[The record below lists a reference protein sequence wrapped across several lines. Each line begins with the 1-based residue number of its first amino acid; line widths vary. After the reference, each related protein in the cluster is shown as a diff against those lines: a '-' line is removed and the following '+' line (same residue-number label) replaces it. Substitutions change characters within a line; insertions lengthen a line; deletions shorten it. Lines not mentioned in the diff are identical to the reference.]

1 MKTVKE
7 VSERTNISVRTLH
20 YYDEIGLLKPS
31 SYSEGGY
38 WLYDD
43 KALERLQQILFF
55 REFDMPLLDIREIM
69 DNPDLDRDSILVT
82 QKRMLEIKRDR
93 LNRMISGIS
102 DILRGENK
110 MDFEMFS
117 KKEMDEM
124 YQAVVANLGEEQLQV
139 MKEKYGSLEKFREQ
153 FLEKASGQDV
163 QQNFR
168 KVVEWYGNK
177 DKAMDAVKNPVGMEV
192 MEAYRNR
199 IDGIYKK
206 LAEKIGMDVSSFE
219 VKSLIGELDF
229 VSKQLYQMDDVKEL
243 ILEIADSYEKN
254 EDMRKSM
261 DTPYGNGTAV
271 FLGKAI
277 REFYK

>member
-38 WLYDD
+38 RLYDD

-93 LNRMISGIS
+93 LNRLISGIS

-124 YQAVVANLGEEQLQV
+124 YQAVVANMGEEQLQV

-153 FLEKASGQDV
+153 FLEKASGQDA

-168 KVVEWYGNK
+168 KVVEWYKNK

-206 LAEKIGMDVSSFE
+206 LAEKIGTDVSSFE

-243 ILEIADSYEKN
+243 MLEIADSYEKN

-261 DTPYGNGTAV
+261 DAPYGNGTAA
-271 FLGKAI
+271 FLGKAV

>member
-1 MKTVKE
+1 MRTVKE
-7 VSERTNISVRTLH
+7 VSNLTGISVRTLH
-20 YYDEIGLLKPS
+20 YYDEIGLLKPT

-38 WLYDD
+38 RLYDD

-93 LNRMISGIS
+93 LNRLISGIS

-124 YQAVVANLGEEQLQV
+124 YQAVVANMGEEQLQV

-153 FLEKASGQDV
+153 FLEKASEQDA

-168 KVVEWYGNK
+168 KVVEWYRNK
-177 DKAMDAVKNPVGMEV
+177 DKAMDAVKNPAGVEV

-206 LAEKIGMDVSSFE
+206 LAEKIGTDVSSFE

-243 ILEIADSYEKN
+243 MLEIADSYEKN

-261 DTPYGNGTAV
+261 DAPYGNGTAA
-271 FLGKAI
+271 FLGKAV

>member
-38 WLYDD
+38 RLYDD

-93 LNRMISGIS
+93 LNRLISGIS

-124 YQAVVANLGEEQLQV
+124 YQAVVANMGEEQLQV

-153 FLEKASGQDV
+153 FLEKASGQDA

-168 KVVEWYGNK
+168 KVMEWYGNK

-206 LAEKIGMDVSSFE
+206 LAEKIGTDVSSFE

-243 ILEIADSYEKN
+243 MLEIADSYEKN

>member
-38 WLYDD
+38 RLYDD

-124 YQAVVANLGEEQLQV
+124 YQAVVANMGEEQLQV

-153 FLEKASGQDV
+153 FLEKASGQDA

-229 VSKQLYQMDDVKEL
+229 VSKQLYQMEDVKEL
-243 ILEIADSYEKN
+243 MLEIADSYEKN

>member
-1 MKTVKE
+1 M
-7 VSERTNISVRTLH
+7 
-20 YYDEIGLLKPS
+20 KPS

-38 WLYDD
+38 RLYDD

-69 DNPDLDRDSILVT
+69 DNPDLDRDSILVS

-93 LNRMISGIS
+93 LNRLISGIS

-124 YQAVVANLGEEQLQV
+124 YQAVVANMGEEQLQV

-153 FLEKASGQDV
+153 FLEKASGQDA

-206 LAEKIGMDVSSFE
+206 LAEKIGTDVSSFE

-243 ILEIADSYEKN
+243 MLEIADSYEKN

-261 DTPYGNGTAV
+261 DAPYGNGTAA
-271 FLGKAI
+271 FLGKAV

>member
-38 WLYDD
+38 RLYDD

-93 LNRMISGIS
+93 LNRLISGIS

-124 YQAVVANLGEEQLQV
+124 YQAVVANMGEEQLQV
-139 MKEKYGSLEKFREQ
+139 MKEKYGSLENFREQ
-153 FLEKASGQDV
+153 FLEKASGQDA

-168 KVVEWYGNK
+168 KVVEWYRNK
-177 DKAMDAVKNPVGMEV
+177 DKAMDAVKNPAGVEV

-206 LAEKIGMDVSSFE
+206 LAEKIGTDVSSFE

-243 ILEIADSYEKN
+243 MLEIADSYEKN

-261 DTPYGNGTAV
+261 DAPYGNGTAA
-271 FLGKAI
+271 FLGKAV

>member
-1 MKTVKE
+1 
-7 VSERTNISVRTLH
+7 
-20 YYDEIGLLKPS
+20 
-31 SYSEGGY
+31 
-38 WLYDD
+38 
-43 KALERLQQILFF
+43 
-55 REFDMPLLDIREIM
+55 
-69 DNPDLDRDSILVT
+69 
-82 QKRMLEIKRDR
+82 
-93 LNRMISGIS
+93 
-102 DILRGENK
+102 

-124 YQAVVANLGEEQLQV
+124 YQAVVANMGEEQLQV
-139 MKEKYGSLEKFREQ
+139 MKEKYGSLENFREQ
-153 FLEKASGQDV
+153 FLEKASGQDA

-168 KVVEWYGNK
+168 KVVEWYRNK
-177 DKAMDAVKNPVGMEV
+177 DKAMDAVKNPAGVEV

-206 LAEKIGMDVSSFE
+206 LAEKIGTDVSSFE

-243 ILEIADSYEKN
+243 MLEIADSYEKN

-261 DTPYGNGTAV
+261 DAPYGNGTAV
-271 FLGKAI
+271 FLGKAV

>member
-38 WLYDD
+38 RLYDD

-93 LNRMISGIS
+93 LNRLISGIS

-124 YQAVVANLGEEQLQV
+124 YQAVVANMGEEQLQV

-153 FLEKASGQDV
+153 FLEKASEQDA

-168 KVVEWYGNK
+168 KVVEWYRNK
-177 DKAMDAVKNPVGMEV
+177 DKAMDAVKNPAGVEV

-206 LAEKIGMDVSSFE
+206 LAEKIGTDVSSFE

-229 VSKQLYQMDDVKEL
+229 VSKQLYQMDDAKEL
-243 ILEIADSYEKN
+243 MLEIADSYEKN
-254 EDMRKSM
+254 VDMRKSM
-261 DTPYGNGTAV
+261 DAPYGNGTAA
-271 FLGKAI
+271 FLGKAV

>member
-38 WLYDD
+38 RLYDD

-93 LNRMISGIS
+93 LNRLISGIS

-124 YQAVVANLGEEQLQV
+124 YQAVVANMGEEQLQV

-153 FLEKASGQDV
+153 FLEKASGQDA

-206 LAEKIGMDVSSFE
+206 LAEKIGTDVSSFE

-243 ILEIADSYEKN
+243 MLEIADSYEKN

-261 DTPYGNGTAV
+261 DAPYGNGTAA
-271 FLGKAI
+271 FLGKAV

>member
-38 WLYDD
+38 RLYDD

-93 LNRMISGIS
+93 LNRLISGIS

-124 YQAVVANLGEEQLQV
+124 YQAVVANMGEEQLQV

-153 FLEKASGQDV
+153 LLEKASGQDA

-168 KVVEWYGNK
+168 KVMEWYGNK

-206 LAEKIGMDVSSFE
+206 LAEKIGTDVSSFE

-243 ILEIADSYEKN
+243 MLEIADSYEKN

>member
-38 WLYDD
+38 RLYDD

-93 LNRMISGIS
+93 LNRLISGIS

-110 MDFEMFS
+110 IDFEMFS

-124 YQAVVANLGEEQLQV
+124 YQAVVANMGEEQLQV

-153 FLEKASGQDV
+153 FLEKASEQDA

-168 KVVEWYGNK
+168 KVVEWYRNK
-177 DKAMDAVKNPVGMEV
+177 DKAMDAVKNPAGVEV

-206 LAEKIGMDVSSFE
+206 LAEKIGTDVSSFE

-243 ILEIADSYEKN
+243 MLEIADSYEKN

-261 DTPYGNGTAV
+261 DAPYGNGTAA
-271 FLGKAI
+271 FLGKAV

>member
-38 WLYDD
+38 RLYDD

-93 LNRMISGIS
+93 LNRLISGIS

-124 YQAVVANLGEEQLQV
+124 YQAVVANMGEEQLQV

-153 FLEKASGQDV
+153 FLEKASGQDA

-168 KVVEWYGNK
+168 KVVEWYRNK
-177 DKAMDAVKNPVGMEV
+177 DKAMDAVKNPAGVEV

-206 LAEKIGMDVSSFE
+206 LAEKIGTDVSSFE

-243 ILEIADSYEKN
+243 MLEIADSYEKN

-261 DTPYGNGTAV
+261 DAPYGNGTAA
-271 FLGKAI
+271 FLGKAV

>member
-38 WLYDD
+38 RLYDD

-93 LNRMISGIS
+93 LNRLISGIS

-124 YQAVVANLGEEQLQV
+124 YQAVVANMGEEQLQV

-153 FLEKASGQDV
+153 FLEKASGQDA

-168 KVVEWYGNK
+168 KVVEWYKNK
-177 DKAMDAVKNPVGMEV
+177 DKAMDAVKNPAGVEV

-206 LAEKIGMDVSSFE
+206 LAEKIGTDVSSFE

-243 ILEIADSYEKN
+243 MLEIADSYEKN

-261 DTPYGNGTAV
+261 DAPYGNGTAA
-271 FLGKAI
+271 FLGKAV

>member
-38 WLYDD
+38 RLYDD

-93 LNRMISGIS
+93 LNRLISGIS

-124 YQAVVANLGEEQLQV
+124 YQAVVANMGEEQLQV

-153 FLEKASGQDV
+153 FLEKASEQDA

-168 KVVEWYGNK
+168 KVVEWYRNK
-177 DKAMDAVKNPVGMEV
+177 DKAMDAVKNPAGVEV

-206 LAEKIGMDVSSFE
+206 LAEKIGTDVSSFE

-243 ILEIADSYEKN
+243 MLEIADSYEKN

-261 DTPYGNGTAV
+261 DAPYGNGTAA
-271 FLGKAI
+271 FLGKAV

>member
-38 WLYDD
+38 RLYDD

-93 LNRMISGIS
+93 LNRLISGIS
-102 DILRGENK
+102 NILRGENK

-124 YQAVVANLGEEQLQV
+124 YQAVVANMGEEQLQV

-153 FLEKASGQDV
+153 FLEKASGQDA

-177 DKAMDAVKNPVGMEV
+177 DKAMDAVKKPVGMEV

-243 ILEIADSYEKN
+243 MLEIADSYEKS

>member
-38 WLYDD
+38 RLYDD

-93 LNRMISGIS
+93 LNRLISGIS

-124 YQAVVANLGEEQLQV
+124 YQAVVANMGEEQLQV

-153 FLEKASGQDV
+153 FLEKASGQDA

-177 DKAMDAVKNPVGMEV
+177 DKAMDAVKKPVGMEV

-219 VKSLIGELDF
+219 VKALIGELDF

-243 ILEIADSYEKN
+243 MLEIADS
-254 EDMRKSM
+254 
-261 DTPYGNGTAV
+261 
-271 FLGKAI
+271 
-277 REFYK
+277 

>member
-31 SYSEGGY
+31 SYSEGRY
-38 WLYDD
+38 RLYDD

-93 LNRMISGIS
+93 LNRLISGIS

-124 YQAVVANLGEEQLQV
+124 YQAVVANMGEEQLQV

-153 FLEKASGQDV
+153 FLEKASGQDA

-177 DKAMDAVKNPVGMEV
+177 DKAMDAVKKPVGMEV

-243 ILEIADSYEKN
+243 MLEIADSYEKS

>member
-38 WLYDD
+38 RLYDD

-93 LNRMISGIS
+93 LNRLISGIS

-124 YQAVVANLGEEQLQV
+124 YQAVVANMGEEQLQV

-153 FLEKASGQDV
+153 FLEKASGQDA

-177 DKAMDAVKNPVGMEV
+177 DKAMDAVKKPVGMEV

-243 ILEIADSYEKN
+243 MLEIADSYEKS